1 MKHYTS
7 GILVLS
13 LSVFAIPAQATDSP
27 YISPEE
33 AVSMAITAP
42 NNIKNTVSRAVQAE
56 VIGLNRSYT
65 NLAARRNE
73 LAGKTSADTTDWSK
87 TPDNPEDVANKINNI
102 LDLNA
107 KPEDFIHLL
116 EPIEEEEENKDN
128 KNSEEK
134 SAEEPITPDNN
145 VQTEINN
152 NAEPEQIEIEDDT
165 VKHLSTRR
173 RFGK

>member
-1 MKHYTS
+1 M
-7 GILVLS
+7 LS

-152 NAEPEQIEIEDDT
+152 NAEPKQIEIEDDT

>member
-1 MKHYTS
+1 M
-7 GILVLS
+7 LS